1 MSQFTCLSANAQ
13 FTCSFPQTRI
23 RCRRMQLSSRA
34 KHLLHCC
41 LCVGLI
47 LIVEVFTGGIH
58 LWKFSY
64 DEVDPV
70 RQYGWPWT
78 IFLYLMRLLTV
89 LALPQCICNC
99 LGLLLYNAFPEKV
112 RLKGSPLLA
121 PFVCIR
127 VVTRG
132 DYADLVR
139 GNVARNIETCAD
151 VGLENFIVEVVTDK
165 ALGLAKHPRIREV
178 VVPTTYRPKSGALFK
193 ARALQYCLED
203 DVNILSDDDWIVH
216 LDEETLLTEDSL
228 RGILNFAFDGRHA
241 FGQGLITYANER
253 VVNWVTTL
261 ADSFRVADDMGKLRF
276 QFWAFHR
283 PLFGWK
289 GSYVV
294 ARAGA
299 ERRVSFDHGLDGSVA
314 EDCFFSMVAFREGY
328 TFDFIPGEMWE
339 KSPFSF
345 WDFLQQRKRWMQGI
359 FLVVHSGAIP
369 IRHKF
374 LLSLALYSWATIPL
388 STSNLV
394 LAALW
399 PIPCPTPLNFL
410 CAFVGAM
417 NIYMYVFGVIKS
429 FSLYRLGPVRF
440 LLCLLGAVSTIPFN
454 VVIENIAV
462 LWGCFGHKY
471 RFYVV
476 AKQLANPINV

>member
-1 MSQFTCLSANAQ
+1 MAARLAK
-13 FTCSFPQTRI
+13 
-23 RCRRMQLSSRA
+23 MQLSSRA

-47 LIVEVFTGGIH
+47 LAFEVFTGGIH

-64 DEVDPV
+64 DDLDPV
-70 RQYGWPWT
+70 EQYGWPLT
-78 IFLYLMRLLTV
+78 IVLYLMRLLTV

-121 PFVCIR
+121 PFICIR

-132 DYADLVR
+132 DYPDLVR
-139 GNVARNIETCAD
+139 TNVARNIETCAE
-151 VGLENFIVEVVTDK
+151 VGLENFIVEIVTDK
-165 ALGLAKHPRIREV
+165 PLNLAKHPRIREV
-178 VVPTTYRPKSGALFK
+178 VVPSSYRPKSGALFK

-203 DVNILSDDDWIVH
+203 DVSILGDDDWIVH
-216 LDEETLLTEDSL
+216 LDEETLMTEDSV
-228 RGILNFAFDGRHA
+228 RGILNFALDGKHA

-283 PLFGWK
+283 PLFSWK

-294 ARAGA
+294 TRAGA
-299 ERRVSFDHGLDGSVA
+299 ERKVSFDHGPDGSIA
-314 EDCFFSMVAFREGY
+314 EDCFFSMVAYREGY

-345 WDFLQQRKRWMQGI
+345 WDFLQQRKRWLQGI
-359 FLVVHSGAIP
+359 FLVVHSSAIP
-369 IRHKF
+369 LRHKLF
-374 LLSLALYSWATIPL
+374 LALALYSWATIPL

-394 LAALW
+394 LAAFW
-399 PIPCPTPLNFL
+399 PIPCPAVLNFL

-417 NIYMYVFGVIKS
+417 NLYMYIFGVIKS
-429 FSLYRLGPVRF
+429 FSLYRMGPVRF
-440 LLCLLGAVSTIPFN
+440 FLCLLGALSTIPFN
-454 VVIENIAV
+454 VAIENVAV
-462 LWGCFGHKY
+462 LWGCFGKKH

-476 AKQLANPINV
+476 SKQLERPINV

>member
-1 MSQFTCLSANAQ
+1 
-13 FTCSFPQTRI
+13 
-23 RCRRMQLSSRA
+23 MQLSSRA

-41 LCVGLI
+41 LCVGVI

-216 LDEETLLTEDSL
+216 LDEETLLTEDSV

-369 IRHKF
+369 IRHKLPAVACALLVGHHPAQHVQPRARRALADSVPDPAQLPVCLCGCHEHLHVRLRSHQILQPVPPGPRALSALPSRGGVYHSFQRGHREHRRALGLLRPQVPF
-374 LLSLALYSWATIPL
+374 LRGCK
-388 STSNLV
+388 
-394 LAALW
+394 AAGKPHQRL
-399 PIPCPTPLNFL
+399 TPLVPYPRSNVHIL
-410 CAFVGAM
+410 
-417 NIYMYVFGVIKS
+417 
-429 FSLYRLGPVRF
+429 LYLP
-440 LLCLLGAVSTIPFN
+440 LYL
-454 VVIENIAV
+454 E
-462 LWGCFGHKY
+462 
-471 RFYVV
+471 
-476 AKQLANPINV
+476 

>member
-1 MSQFTCLSANAQ
+1 
-13 FTCSFPQTRI
+13 
-23 RCRRMQLSSRA
+23 MQLSSRA

-47 LIVEVFTGGIH
+47 LAFEVFTGGIH

-64 DEVDPV
+64 DDLDPLE
-70 RQYGWPWT
+70 QYGWPLT
-78 IFLYLMRLLTV
+78 IVLYLMRLLTV

-121 PFVCIR
+121 PFICIR

-132 DYADLVR
+132 DYPDLVR
-139 GNVARNIETCAD
+139 TNVARNIETCAE
-151 VGLENFIVEVVTDK
+151 VGLENFIVEIVTDK
-165 ALGLAKHPRIREV
+165 PLGLTKHPRIR
-178 VVPTTYRPKSGALFK
+178 
-193 ARALQYCLED
+193 
-203 DVNILSDDDWIVH
+203 
-216 LDEETLLTEDSL
+216 
-228 RGILNFAFDGRHA
+228 ILNFALDGKHA

-283 PLFGWK
+283 PLFSWK

-294 ARAGA
+294 TRAGA
-299 ERRVSFDHGLDGSVA
+299 ERKVSFDHGPDGSIA
-314 EDCFFSMVAFREGY
+314 EDCFFSMVAYREGY

-345 WDFLQQRKRWMQGI
+345 WDFLQQRKRWLQGI
-359 FLVVHSGAIP
+359 FLVVHSSTIP
-369 IRHKF
+369 LRHKLF
-374 LLSLALYSWATIPL
+374 LALALYSWATIPL
-388 STSNLV
+388 STSNLI
-394 LAALW
+394 LAAFC
-399 PIPCPTPLNFL
+399 PIPCPALLNFL

-417 NIYMYVFGVIKS
+417 NLYMYIFGVIKS
-429 FSLYRLGPVRF
+429 FSLYRMGPDQ
-440 LLCLLGAVSTIPFN
+440 
-454 VVIENIAV
+454 
-462 LWGCFGHKY
+462 KY
-471 RFYVV
+471 HSWQEKP
-476 AKQLANPINV
+476 A